1 MSGAKLAL
9 LTTRPPP
16 LYPSHHSAHTHTHTS
31 QCHEWH
37 ACFQQSG
44 CGWRLRGAD
53 HSLGADQL
61 FLLLLTVWLGVSV
74 THSNGSDKTVCWH
87 VRAAEISLDFPVS
100 RFFCVCPCIMS
111 SLNVLAEQNQ
121 SSIHLD
127 YIRGGTN
134 LRQWHFQTWMYNA
147 ASVEWIGP
155 WNVMM
160 SYFQDRFPLYCM
172 IAYDFMQWKFKP
184 CGIFPWSKSRAILH
198 FANDWD

>member
-1 MSGAKLAL
+1 MKLAL
-9 LTTRPPP
+9 LTTNPP
-16 LYPSHHSAHTHTHTS
+16 LLSPPSFPPRHTLTHTHTHTFPA
-31 QCHEWH
+31 EWMWLE
-37 ACFQQSG
+37 AS
-44 CGWRLRGAD
+44 GAD
-53 HSLGADQL
+53 HSPGADQL
-61 FLLLLTVWLGVSV
+61 FLLLLTVWVGVSM
-74 THSNGSDKTVCWH
+74 THSNSSDKTICWH

-127 YIRGGTN
+127 YIRGSTS

-160 SYFQDRFPLYCM
+160 SYFRDQFPLYCM
-172 IAYDFMQWKFKP
+172 IACAFM
-184 CGIFPWSKSRAILH
+184 
-198 FANDWD
+198 

>member
-1 MSGAKLAL
+1 MKSSRASVHPAEHLSVFLNQSMSCAKLAL
-9 LTTRPPP
+9 LTTNPP
-16 LYPSHHSAHTHTHTS
+16 LLPPTPIIPTTPHTHTHTFPA
-31 QCHEWH
+31 EWMWLE
-37 ACFQQSG
+37 AS
-44 CGWRLRGAD
+44 GAD

-61 FLLLLTVWLGVSV
+61 FLLLLTVWVGVSV
-74 THSNGSDKTVCWH
+74 THSNGSDKTICWH

-127 YIRGGTN
+127 YIRGGKS

-160 SYFQDRFPLYCM
+160 SYFRDQFPLYCM
-172 IAYDFMQWKFKP
+172 IACAF
-184 CGIFPWSKSRAILH
+184 I
-198 FANDWD
+198 